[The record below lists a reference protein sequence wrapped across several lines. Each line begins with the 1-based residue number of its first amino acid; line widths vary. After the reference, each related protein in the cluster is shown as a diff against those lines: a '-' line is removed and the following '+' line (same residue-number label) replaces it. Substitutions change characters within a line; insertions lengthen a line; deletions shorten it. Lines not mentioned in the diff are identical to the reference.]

1 MEDLIKKED
10 AIDAIECITWYH
22 QNRNKDMVSG
32 ANSNEHQAWYK
43 SQDVYEALESVPSAD
58 RPQGWIPCSERL
70 PSEKDYIGDVVIW
83 CTDKSMVGV
92 GWYYESTKSWATI
105 DDTFPPILGEVI
117 AWMPLPKPWEG
128 ADNE

>member
-1 MEDLIKKED
+1 MSDDLIKRSD
-10 AIDAIECITWYH
+10 AIKAIDELPNAYNGWSDAYDKAYIIST
-22 QNRNKDMVSG
+22 
-32 ANSNEHQAWYK
+32 
-43 SQDVYEALESVPSAD
+43 LEEVPKAD

-83 CTDKSMVGV
+83 CTDKSIVGV

-117 AWMPLPKPWEG
+117 AWMPLPKPWKG
-128 ADNE
+128 ADDE